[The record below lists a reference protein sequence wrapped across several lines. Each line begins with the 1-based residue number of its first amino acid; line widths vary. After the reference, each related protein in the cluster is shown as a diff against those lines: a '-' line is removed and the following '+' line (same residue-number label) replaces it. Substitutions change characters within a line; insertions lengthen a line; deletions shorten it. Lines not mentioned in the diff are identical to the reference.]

1 MREYQYPGSRWWKFD
16 FHTHTPASS
25 DFDASEISTLQP
37 RDWLLA
43 YMRKGVDCVAVTDH
57 NTSGWIEKLQ
67 TALLEMESENPV
79 PHGYRPL
86 VLFPGVEITTSD
98 SLHILAIFDPTV
110 GKSVLDGLLVGKL
123 TISNSGKPTAELM
136 VSESTSSVIDAIHAL
151 NGLAIAAHV
160 EQDNGLLQGALNDK
174 GTFESKK
181 SGRLIDDVL
190 PKLDGLE
197 FQNLSSDS
205 FRYFKSRIAHYAH
218 VSGSDWPHKSTN
230 AGSRFTWVKMSAPSF
245 DGLRLALLDP
255 ESAIERSDQSI
266 DNPQTLPEQWI
277 ESITLENM
285 HLRRNGHGP
294 LTLRFNPAYNAII
307 GGRGSGKSTVLE
319 CLRLALARE
328 GELKKLDKSADIWKT
343 FESFRCEYMPK
354 DQLGMMLPNTK
365 ITVVAV
371 KGKGESAQKLQF
383 IWSKVN
389 SSFVSQVQRWDG
401 DKWQETGLNEQQ
413 VNALFPV
420 KIFSQKQILALANNP
435 QALLEHIDNSIT
447 DQKKAWLQEFDV
459 CKSTLLAA
467 RLRVRTL
474 KKELANKP
482 ALELE
487 YKEASRKALLFS
499 NSNFGVLLKAYQ
511 RATQQ
516 QRALDDFYQL
526 LANDISGLKTGLN
539 QAANLASTE
548 LAHFLTES
556 SVEVA
561 AHDSAITLKD
571 QLTEKYQ
578 QIVAMVASMQT
589 LFDTAQTAR
598 STSNWQQEN
607 QTHIQAYQDE
617 TARLKSLGINSAQEA
632 GLAVAAEEK
641 LRKQIEQLRVFEME
655 LVQAEEAV
663 EAAVQAL
670 IQCRLTLTDAR
681 VQLINRLLEQ
691 NDTLKVSLCSMAS
704 MKSEV
709 KRFREILKLDG
720 DGENFAANIWLEKS
734 LEDMEEDKDKN
745 QASGMLADVISTKV
759 PQFIP
764 DRLVELKVALEE
776 MNAKKHDGMILNT
789 KLRAELVRRI
799 EALPYEAFD
808 ELSCWFPEDEVNLE
822 YRPKKGL
829 KYQKI
834 HAASAGQKTAAML
847 SFLLIHGDEPL
858 LLDQPE
864 DDLDNAIVSELV
876 VEQLRKNKAHRQL
889 LVVTHNANIVVNADA
904 DLVITMDFNGQID
917 STSAGGLQ
925 ETAVRKDIC
934 RVMEGGE
941 EAFRQRY
948 KRILEDLETKV

>member
-1 MREYQYPGSRWWKFD
+1 MREYQYPGSQWWKFD
-16 FHTHTPASS
+16 FHNHTHASTDYRGDTSISCVAWLQNYKNEGIQCVVVSDHNTGAWIDPLKSALKELKQQEPESWGEFTIFPAMELSCNGGVHLKVILDPSKGGADIEAIRGIVKYQGTQGDS
-25 DFDASEISTLQP
+25 DGVTQLSVEQVIDEIHLAGGIACAAHIDQP
-37 RDWLLA
+37 KGLLS
-43 YMRKGVDCVAVTDH
+43 AVTDH
-57 NTSGWIEKLQ
+57 HTLVAILKKLDAIEVIEPSAECVQQAQADLKRF
-67 TALLEMESENPV
+67 AW
-79 PHGYRPL
+79 
-86 VLFPGVEITTSD
+86 VLGSD
-98 SLHILAIFDPTV
+98 SH
-110 GKSVLDGLLVGKL
+110 
-123 TISNSGKPTAELM
+123 KPKE
-136 VSESTSSVIDAIHAL
+136 I
-151 NGLAIAAHV
+151 
-160 EQDNGLLQGALNDK
+160 
-174 GTFESKK
+174 
-181 SGRLIDDVL
+181 GR
-190 PKLDGLE
+190 G
-197 FQNLSSDS
+197 
-205 FRYFKSRIAHYAH
+205 
-218 VSGSDWPHKSTN
+218 
-230 AGSRFTWVKMSAPSF
+230 FTWVKMSTPSL

-255 ESAIERSDQSI
+255 ESAIQRKDQSL
-266 DNPQTLPEQWI
+266 DNPQAFPEQWI

-294 LTLRFNPAYNAII
+294 LTLSFNPAYNAII

-328 GELKKLDKSADIWKT
+328 GELKKLEGDSSIWKT
-343 FESFRCEYMPK
+343 FEDFRREYSHK
-354 DQLGMMLPNTK
+354 DKPGMMQPNTK
-365 ITVVAV
+365 ISVVTV
-371 KGKGESAQKLQF
+371 KGKGESAQRLQF
-383 IWSKVN
+383 TWSKVN
-389 SSFVSQVQRWDG
+389 SNFVPQVQRWDG
-401 DKWQETGLNEQQ
+401 ALWQETGLNEQQ

-435 QALLEHIDNSIT
+435 QALLEHIDNSIS
-447 DQKKAWLQEFDV
+447 DQKKVWLQEFDV

-499 NSNFGVLLKAYQ
+499 NSNFGLLLKAYQ

-526 LANDISGLKTGLN
+526 LANDISGLQTGLN

-556 SVEVA
+556 PVEVA
-561 AHDSAITLKD
+561 ARDNAIALKD

-607 QTHIQAYQDE
+607 QAHIQAYQDE

-632 GLAVAAEEK
+632 GFAVAAEEK

-663 EAAVQAL
+663 ETAVLAL

-691 NDTLKVSLCSMAS
+691 NDMLKVSLCSMAS

-709 KRFREILKLDG
+709 KRFRGILKLDG
-720 DGENFAANIWLEKS
+720 DGENFAANIWLEN
-734 LEDMEEDKDKN
+734 EEGKI
-745 QASGMLADVISTKV
+745 SGVLADVISSDD

-764 DRLVELKVALEE
+764 DRLIELKLALEE
-776 MNAKKHDGMILNT
+776 MNAKHESKILNT
-789 KLRAELVRRI
+789 KLRADFVRRI

-822 YRPKKGL
+822 YRPKKGAGYKSISL
-829 KYQKI
+829 
-834 HAASAGQKTAAML
+834 ASAGQKTAAML

-904 DLVITMDFNGQID
+904 DLVITMEFNGQID

-948 KRILEDLETKV
+948 KRILEDLETTV